1 MREPLRRV
9 KRLAVSALSARI
21 LQSLQKNPWG
31 LILAVVCLIV
41 AYSTVLVA
49 ERRTTGEVDREF
61 LDNIVRQQSQNGETH
76 SAPGRNLGTGSAIP
90 SNQPAVLRAELVVNS
105 AIVKRG
111 ELVVPSEG
119 VKRRRPNTTTSRQ
132 NSQAADESGRRWN

>member
-31 LILAVVCLIV
+31 LVLAVVCLIV
-41 AYSTVLVA
+41 GCGAVLVA

-61 LDNIVRQQSQNGETH
+61 LDNIVRQQSQNGEIH
-76 SAPGRNLGTGSAIP
+76 SAPGRINDRIA
-90 SNQPAVLRAELVVNS
+90 
-105 AIVKRG
+105 
-111 ELVVPSEG
+111 
-119 VKRRRPNTTTSRQ
+119 
-132 NSQAADESGRRWN
+132 